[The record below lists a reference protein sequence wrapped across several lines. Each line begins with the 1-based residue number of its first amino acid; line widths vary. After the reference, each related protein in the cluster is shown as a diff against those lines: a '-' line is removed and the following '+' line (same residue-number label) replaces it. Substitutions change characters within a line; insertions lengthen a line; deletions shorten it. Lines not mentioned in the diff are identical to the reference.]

1 MKKLV
6 IIGGGHAHVEV
17 LRQFGLRRLSEVEIT
32 LVSPDRHTPYSGM
45 LPGLVA
51 GHYTFEQCHIDL
63 QPLAA
68 YAGAQLV
75 TAEAQSLDAAR
86 RVLTLSNGSTLQYD
100 VASINTG
107 SVPLAQD
114 LPGVAE
120 HAIAIKPVAEF
131 LVAWERLIARVQ
143 AGEVRAIAVVGG
155 GAAGVEILLAMHY
168 RLTQLQPR
176 MNLQYHLI
184 TDTPQLLVQHACGVR
199 AVLERSL
206 ARKGVN
212 VHRAL
217 RVTRVDADA
226 VFACSADQRE
236 QRQQHIS
243 ADAVVWITGAAAPA
257 WLAHS
262 GLELD
267 DRKFINI
274 NKYLQSSG
282 DATVFAAGDCA
293 TLAGEVYP
301 KSGVY
306 AVRQGPVLAANLR
319 SALSGGAL
327 AHYTP
332 QPRALAL
339 ISTGERHAIAS
350 WGALSFHGNWVWR
363 WKDQID
369 QAFMAKYR
377 GLRM

>member
-6 IIGGGHAHVEV
+6 LIGGGHAHVEV
-17 LRQFGLRRLSEVEIT
+17 LRQFGLRRLPGVDFT
-32 LVSPDRHTPYSGM
+32 LVSPGRHTPYSGM

-86 RVLTLSNGSTLQYD
+86 RVVTLGNGSTLPYD

-131 LVAWERLIARVQ
+131 LAAWERLIARVR
-143 AGEVRAIAVVGG
+143 AGEVKSIAVVGG
-155 GAAGVEILLAMHY
+155 GAAGVEILLAMQY
-168 RLTQLQPR
+168 RLAQVPPCVD
-176 MNLQYHLI
+176 LQYHLI
-184 TDTPQLLVQHACGVR
+184 TDTPQLLAQHARGVR

-212 VHRAL
+212 VHRAM
-217 RVTRVDADA
+217 RVVRVEADA
-226 VFACSADQRE
+226 VFARSADQSE
-236 QRQQHIS
+236 QRIS

-262 GLELD
+262 GLALN

-274 NKYLQSSG
+274 NKYLQSS
-282 DATVFAAGDCA
+282 DHAEVFAAGDCA

-306 AVRQGPVLAANLR
+306 AVRQGPVLAVNLR
-319 SALSGGAL
+319 SALVGGAL
-327 AHYTP
+327 APYTP

-363 WKDQID
+363 WKDRID
-369 QAFMAKYR
+369 QGFMARYCEVR
-377 GLRM
+377 G